1 MKTTLPLPTEAK
13 QFPVSQEVVK
23 QLDYPFNKA
32 ERFKVSFTQADINY
46 INNTI
51 KTHKLYRAVKQ
62 TINNNTDSQAIV
74 RRCAT
79 VMNFFNIFC
88 DDNIYS

>member
-51 KTHKLYRAVKQ
+51 KTHK
-62 TINNNTDSQAIV
+62 
-74 RRCAT
+74 
-79 VMNFFNIFC
+79 
-88 DDNIYS
+88 